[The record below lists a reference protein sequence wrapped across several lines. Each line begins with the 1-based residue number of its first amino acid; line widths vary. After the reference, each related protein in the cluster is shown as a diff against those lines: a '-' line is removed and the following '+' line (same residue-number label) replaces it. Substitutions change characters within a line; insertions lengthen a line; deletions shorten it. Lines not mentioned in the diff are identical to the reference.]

1 MDFITNSYND
11 VLDFDDGISLLPK
24 LTNCEV
30 AVRTEILKQDGKR
43 NPQEHK
49 YTHKRCLSNTKCTK
63 CNKLRVAI
71 RSAILE
77 RALGSSLKPV
87 KALFTGPSLHM
98 MLQK

>member
-1 MDFITNSYND
+1 M
-11 VLDFDDGISLLPK
+11 L
-24 LTNCEV
+24 E
-30 AVRTEILKQDGKR
+30 QDRIG

-49 YTHKRCLSNTKCTK
+49 YTDKQCLSNTKCTK

-87 KALFTGPSLHM
+87 KALFTSPSLHM